1 MVSKEVGGLIED
13 DTHKVGSLA
22 STYVHTL
29 AWTRAYIC
37 VPACTQHTHALNED
51 YLIQNIFLSKPH
63 CFTFFCK
70 VHAEKHAE

>member
-37 VPACTQHTHALNED
+37 VPACAQHTHALNED
-51 YLIQNIFLSKPH
+51 YLIQIFFLIKTPLLY
-63 CFTFFCK
+63 FFWK

>member
-37 VPACTQHTHALNED
+37 VPVCTQHTHALNED
-51 YLIQNIFLSKPH
+51 YLIQNIFYQTPTALLFLEGSCRKA
-63 CFTFFCK
+63 C
-70 VHAEKHAE
+70 